1 MKILGLVSL
10 WQFFKWTAIV
20 MLVYA
25 IICAGIPPEIICL
38 LLLIRLAML
47 AIQLVVRLIG
57 GLIKICLF
65 LLIILM
71 FLTLIF

>member
-10 WQFFKWTAIV
+10 WQLFKWTAVV

-38 LLLIRLAML
+38 LLLIRLAL
-47 AIQLVVRLIG
+47 LVIQLVVRLIG
-57 GLIKICLF
+57 GLIQIA
-65 LLIILM
+65 IILFIIM